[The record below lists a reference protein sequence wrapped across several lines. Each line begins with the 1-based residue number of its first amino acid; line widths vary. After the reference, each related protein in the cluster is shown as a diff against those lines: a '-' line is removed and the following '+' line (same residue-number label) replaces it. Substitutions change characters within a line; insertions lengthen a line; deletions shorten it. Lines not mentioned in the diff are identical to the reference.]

1 MKRFQITAAEYE
13 AIKAKKAETKDKSV
27 SPDCVY

>member
-1 MKRFQITAAEYE
+1 MKRFQITAEYE

-27 SPDCVY
+27 SRDCVY